1 MIVNI
6 AFWVFVLAFDS
17 LIPLLM
23 LGFGKSFMKN
33 PPTEINPGYGYRTA
47 MSSKNQDTWDFA
59 QRHMGKVWYQA
70 GRVLLIPSAL
80 PLLFVLGRDVGLV
93 GTVGMV
99 ICGVQLAVM
108 LGSIGATERALKKNF
123 DKSGKRKTETD

>member
-6 AFWVFVLAFDS
+6 AFWIFVLTFDL

-33 PPTEINPGYGYRTA
+33 PPAEINPGYGYRTI
-47 MSSKNQDTWDFA
+47 MSSKNQDIWDFA
-59 QRHMGKVWYQA
+59 QRYMGKVWYQA

-80 PLLFVLGRDVGLV
+80 PLLLVLGRDVG
-93 GTVGMV
+93 TVGV
-99 ICGVQLAVM
+99 VGLVVSGVQLVVM
-108 LGSIGATERALKKNF
+108 LGSILVTERALKKNF
-123 DKSGKRKTETD
+123 DKNGKRKTDTG